1 LLPIAARF
9 RSSTEP
15 AFAAWR
21 SAQFNEEGKA
31 MKAFVPLVSMAF
43 VLVSSAAI
51 AEDEQKPDSI
61 FSDSRV
67 AQGFRIAPVPLNLRG
82 KRHLLVGL
90 GSYLV
95 NAAGGCNDC
104 HTRPSFLPGG
114 DPYKGETPIVNADQ
128 YLTGGRQ
135 FGPVTSAN
143 ITPDAN
149 GRPAGLTYEEFQQLI
164 RTGRDPD
171 APDRILQVMPWP
183 IYGHL
188 TDLDLRAIYEYLR
201 AIPSRPDNP
210 TPGP

>member
-1 LLPIAARF
+1 
-9 RSSTEP
+9 
-15 AFAAWR
+15 
-21 SAQFNEEGKA
+21 
-31 MKAFVPLVSMAF
+31 M
-43 VLVSSAAI
+43 
-51 AEDEQKPDSI
+51 
-61 FSDSRV
+61 
-67 AQGFRIAPVPLNLRG
+67 
-82 KRHLLVGL
+82 
-90 GSYLV
+90 
-95 NAAGGCNDC
+95 
-104 HTRPSFLPGG
+104 
-114 DPYKGETPIVNADQ
+114 NADQ

-188 TDLDLRAIYEYLR
+188 TDLDLRAIYEYLS